1 MKLVNVGKDTGM
13 LRFLAKD
20 FRFRT
25 KRYLFV
31 VCTDNRRAAAAVA
44 AAADGR
50 RRRPLRAHGGQR
62 PSKRI
67 DIIYRTKP
75 KMIQAYV
82 TTLQQQGTIEFHID
96 LLQHTSS
103 SNGRW
108 QKIL

>member
-1 MKLVNVGKDTGM
+1 M
-13 LRFLAKD
+13 LSD
-20 FRFRT
+20 
-25 KRYLFV
+25 Y
-31 VCTDNRRAAAAVA
+31 RRAAAAVA

-96 LLQHTSS
+96 LLQHTSEKNLLKS
-103 SNGRW
+103 KS
-108 QKIL
+108 ITL